1 VRKILLLLFGFLSI
15 AKLADACTTFIVSGK
30 YTSDGRPLL
39 FKQRDTDNL
48 ENALAYFRD
57 GKYSYCG
64 IVNSNKDASRMVWG
78 GYNTA
83 GFAIINSAAYNN
95 NVGDSSKEKD
105 QEGVVMKK
113 ALMQCR
119 TVDDFELLLKTL
131 PKPLGVDANFG
142 VIDAAGNG
150 AYFETGNYT
159 YRKVDVNDP
168 MVAPHGFLIRTNY
181 SYGGP
186 LEEGYGFIRYNTAN
200 DALMGMSAEGDFSV
214 ERVLKDVSRSLSHSL
229 TKTNLWNAVP
239 KSANGADFRFF
250 IDYIARYSTSS
261 AMLVVGLKNGE
272 SPDRMMMWTVL
283 GFPFTT
289 VAIPTWNAGGDS
301 YPNFMKPQ
309 LDSVAPICSVGLQ
322 MKSKCYPYKRREGGS
337 YVNLAAIINQDNSGF
352 LQRILPIE
360 SEVVRRAGLVSAS
373 SDAEFKRQVVIFN
386 QWVEGFV
393 ADKYTEQFH
402 LDLKSRP

>member
-1 VRKILLLLFGFLSI
+1 MRKISLLLLGFLFI
-15 AKLADACTTFIVSGK
+15 VKLADACTTFIVSGK
-30 YTSDGRPLL
+30 YTSNGRPIL
-39 FKQRDTDNL
+39 FKQRDSDNL

-57 GKYSYCG
+57 GKYNYCG
-64 IVNSNKDASRMVWG
+64 VVNSNKDASRMVWG
-78 GYNTA
+78 GYNAA

-119 TVDDFELLLKTL
+119 TVDDFELLLRTL

-142 VIDAAGNG
+142 VIDADGNG

-168 MVAPHGFLIRTNY
+168 MTAPHGFLIRTNY

-186 LEEGYGFIRYNTAN
+186 LDEGYGFIRYNTAN
-200 DALMGMSAEGDFSV
+200 NALMEMSAEGDFNV
-214 ERVLKDVSRSLSHSL
+214 ERILKDVSRSLSHSL
-229 TKTNLWNAVP
+229 TKTNLWNAMP
-239 KSANGADFRFF
+239 KSANDADFRFF
-250 IDYIARYSTSS
+250 IDYIARCSTSS
-261 AMLVVGLKNGE
+261 AMLVVGLKKGE
-272 SPDRMMMWTVL
+272 NPNRTMMWTVL

-309 LDSVAPICSVGLQ
+309 KDNVAPICSVGLQ
-322 MKSKCYPYKRREGGS
+322 MKSKCYPYKRREGSS
-337 YVNLAAIINQDNSGF
+337 YINLAAVINQDNSGF
-352 LQRILPIE
+352 LQRILLVE
-360 SEVVRRAGLVSAS
+360 KEVVRRAALVDVS
-373 SDAEFKRQVVIFN
+373 SDGEFKHQVAVFN
-386 QWVEGFV
+386 QWVEDFV
-393 ADKYTEQFH
+393 AEKYTELFR
-402 LDLKSRP
+402 LDLKSKP